1 MHDYQ
6 KITVF
11 TGILGFYRLSVEYG
25 SPRNPKN
32 CNNPDKYYKNSINLV
47 SVWHGFPC
55 SLVHDIIFFRNLQC
69 VLARKQKL
77 EGYSRRQT
85 IAS

>member
-1 MHDYQ
+1 MHGYQ

-11 TGILGFYRLSVEYG
+11 TRILGFYRLSVEYG
-25 SPRNPKN
+25 SPHIPNNR
-32 CNNPDKYYKNSINLV
+32 NNPNNYHKNPINLV

-77 EGYSRRQT
+77 ESYSRR
-85 IAS
+85 